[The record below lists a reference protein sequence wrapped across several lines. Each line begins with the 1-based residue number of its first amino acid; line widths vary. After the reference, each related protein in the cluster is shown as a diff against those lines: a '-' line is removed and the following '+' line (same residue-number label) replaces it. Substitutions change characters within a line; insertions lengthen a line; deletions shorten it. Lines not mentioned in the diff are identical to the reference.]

1 MIDSPR
7 RWREPLSRALVIEE
21 PHPDLDARL
30 SSLGIAV
37 ERLSETPDEASLA
50 RILREGQHDLLFKRS
65 AVAVTEEV
73 VQASKRLA
81 AVLLCCIGDDSVD
94 KEACAQHGV
103 MVMNDPVSNGRSV
116 AEMVIGEM
124 VTLSRRV
131 FDSVS
136 ETAQSRW
143 YKNSTQ
149 RFEVRGKRVGVLGL
163 GKIGR
168 QVAQLAEGLGAQ
180 ILFFD
185 SSPIAQEIGTTLGW
199 SRVES
204 IDELFRAA
212 DIVTVHV
219 SATDHHGKSNAGLIS
234 RDNLREMGNKEHGS
248 PRVFINLA
256 RGFLYDPKDLC
267 QAVQDDR
274 IAYALV
280 DVFPDEPRSGNQ
292 IWTNPYADQPRIFAT
307 PHIGAATQEAQP
319 RIARYVARTAELF
332 GLHGALRD
340 CVFFPRVELSVDA
353 TRGPYRLCVAHL
365 DKRGT
370 KKAVDDAIYRAG
382 ANNLQSAHIDSP
394 RFGIAYD
401 LSALDRPLDD
411 QELDQLVA
419 TATELTG
426 DPQAIRS
433 LRVIDPGNA
442 TE

>member
-248 PRVFINLA
+248 PASSSTSLADFFTIPKTCVRRSKTIESPTPWWMSFPTSRVRA
-256 RGFLYDPKDLC
+256 T
-267 QAVQDDR
+267 
-274 IAYALV
+274 
-280 DVFPDEPRSGNQ
+280 RSGP
-292 IWTNPYADQPRIFAT
+292 IPTPTSLASSRHRTLAPRPKKPNPVSHAT
-307 PHIGAATQEAQP
+307 S
-319 RIARYVARTAELF
+319 RARPSCSAFT
-332 GLHGALRD
+332 
-340 CVFFPRVELSVDA
+340 
-353 TRGPYRLCVAHL
+353 GPC
-365 DKRGT
+365 
-370 KKAVDDAIYRAG
+370 
-382 ANNLQSAHIDSP
+382 
-394 RFGIAYD
+394 
-401 LSALDRPLDD
+401 
-411 QELDQLVA
+411 A
-419 TATELTG
+419 TACSFHG
-426 DPQAIRS
+426 SSSR
-433 LRVIDPGNA
+433 
-442 TE
+442 